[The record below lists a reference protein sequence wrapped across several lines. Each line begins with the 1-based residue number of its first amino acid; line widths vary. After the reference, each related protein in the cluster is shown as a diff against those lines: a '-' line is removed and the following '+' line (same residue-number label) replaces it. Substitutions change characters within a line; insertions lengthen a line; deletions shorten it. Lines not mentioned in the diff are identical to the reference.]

1 MSLHPDTIGTI
12 EHDGKVYEIDWP
24 HNLNNPEERDG
35 YGTIYLDGDMV
46 AEFVKPGFG
55 TFTSA
60 EQVMQTAQDFIN
72 AGGLNQ

>member
-1 MSLHPDTIGTI
+1 MSQHLDTIGTI

-24 HNLNNPEERDG
+24 HNIFNLEERVG
-35 YGTIYLDGDMV
+35 YGVIYLDGRLVTD
-46 AEFVKPGFG
+46 FVKPGFG

-60 EQVMQTAQDFIN
+60 EQVMQTARDFIN

>member
-1 MSLHPDTIGTI
+1 MSQHPDTIGTI

-24 HNLNNPEERDG
+24 YDIINLGERDG
-35 YGTIYLDGDMV
+35 YGAIYLDGEMV
-46 AEFVKPGFG
+46 TDFVNPGFG

-60 EQVMQTAQDFIN
+60 EQVMQTARDFIN